1 LFKFITSLIF
11 TLFVSL
17 NVLAQTPWVEG
28 THYKVM
34 AESASNQAQVKE
46 VFSFW
51 CPHCYKF
58 ESIATQVKQSLPDD
72 VSFKKVHVNFLGSAS
87 TEAQN
92 DATKAL
98 LAARAMDDEVRFNRA
113 LFDAIHKDRKAISGM
128 DDILAVYST
137 AGGDS
142 GKMQKLS
149 ESFGIKG
156 QITKNDNEAKGVR
169 TVPTFIVNEKYQ
181 AIFTREMT
189 PDQFV
194 ELIVWLS
201 SQK

>member
-1 LFKFITSLIF
+1 MFKYITSLIF
-11 TLFVSL
+11 TLFVTF
-17 NVLAQTPWVEG
+17 NVLAQTPWVED
-28 THYKVM
+28 THYKVI
-34 AESASNQAQVKE
+34 AENASNKPQVKE

-58 ESIATQVKQSLPDD
+58 ESIATQIKQSLPDG
-72 VSFKKVHVNFLGSAS
+72 VSFKKVQVNFMRTAT
-87 TEAQN
+87 TETQN

-98 LAARAMDDEVRFNRA
+98 LSARAMDDEVRFNRA
-113 LFDAIHKDRKAISGM
+113 LFEAIHRDRKPIAGM
-128 DDILAVYST
+128 DDILAVYSA

-156 QITKNDNEAKGVR
+156 QVARNNSEATGVQS
-169 TVPTFIVNEKYQ
+169 VPAFIVNEKYQ
-181 AIFTREMT
+181 AIFTPEMT
-189 PDQFV
+189 PDHFV

>member
-1 LFKFITSLIF
+1 LFKYITSLIL
-11 TLFVSL
+11 TLFISF

-28 THYKVM
+28 THYKVI
-34 AESASNQAQVKE
+34 AESASNKPQVKE

-58 ESIATQVKQSLPDD
+58 ESIATQVNQSLPDD
-72 VSFKKVHVNFLGSAS
+72 VSFKKVQVNFLRSAT
-87 TEAQN
+87 TETQN

-98 LAARAMDDEVRFNRA
+98 LSARAMDDEVRFNRA
-113 LFDAIHKDRKAISGM
+113 LFDAIHKDRKPIAGM
-128 DDILAVYST
+128 DDILAVYAA

-156 QITKNDNEAKGVR
+156 QIAKNDSDAKGVQS
-169 TVPTFIVNEKYQ
+169 VPAFIVNEKYQ

-201 SQK
+201 TQK

>member
-1 LFKFITSLIF
+1 MFKYIYSLVLSLFFAF
-11 TLFVSL
+11 AA
-17 NVLAQTPWVEG
+17 LAQTPWVEG
-28 THYKVM
+28 THYKVL
-34 AESASNQAQVKE
+34 AEGASNTAQVKE

-58 ESIATQVKQSLPDD
+58 ESIATQVKQSLPDN
-72 VSFKKVHVNFLGSAS
+72 VNFKKVHVNFLGSA
-87 TEAQN
+87 TREAQN
-92 DATKAL
+92 DATRAL

-128 DDILAVYST
+128 DDILAVYSA

-169 TVPTFIVNEKYQ
+169 TVPAFIVNEKYQ